1 MKLNPIMK
9 LIGNLIVSVKSKFTF
24 LLLSLFWIPIINSK
38 NKEELNVI
46 VNNIFLKENN
56 ILKN

>member
-9 LIGNLIVSVKSKFTF
+9 LIGNLIVSVKRKFTF
-24 LLLSLFWIPIINSK
+24 LLFSLFWIPIINSK

-46 VNNIFLKENN
+46 VNNIFFKENN